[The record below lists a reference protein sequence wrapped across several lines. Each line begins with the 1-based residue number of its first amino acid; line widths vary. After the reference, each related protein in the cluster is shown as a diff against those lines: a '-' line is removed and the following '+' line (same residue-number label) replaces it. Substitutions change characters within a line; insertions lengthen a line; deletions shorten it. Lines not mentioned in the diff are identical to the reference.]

1 MGRALLA
8 HALRALVPLV
18 RFSGF
23 GGLGHFAGL
32 LGVAGLAALPCGA
45 AAADMHVYVA
55 YSKRGMPI
63 VTDVPLPGSARL
75 AFSQRA
81 AGLRPAASFTGW
93 RPAAPAR
100 AARRSPAA
108 ERRQALLPHVREA
121 ARRHRL
127 DEALLMALIEVES
140 GFRADALSPAGAIG
154 LMQLMPQTARRFGV
168 SNPWEPMANLD
179 GGARYLSHL
188 LGLFDGDLHLALAG
202 YNAGEGSVLA
212 AGRRIPPFKETQ
224 AYVPAVLDRL
234 RHWRG
239 VLQESQ

>member
-1 MGRALLA
+1 MPALLRCLP
-8 HALRALVPLV
+8 ALAW
-18 RFSGF
+18 
-23 GGLGHFAGL
+23 L
-32 LGVAGLAALPCGA
+32 LCDAAVSA
-45 AAADMHVYVA
+45 AAADMQVYVA

-63 VTDVPLPGSARL
+63 VTDVPLPGSAKLVFAQRPPSARL
-75 AFSQRA
+75 
-81 AGLRPAASFTGW
+81 AASFESW
-93 RPAAPAR
+93 RTTAPLRPTAPLARSGPAAQ
-100 AARRSPAA
+100 RR
-108 ERRQALLPHVREA
+108 EALLPHVREA

-168 SNPWEPMANLD
+168 ADPWQPLADLD

-188 LGLFDGDLHLALAG
+188 LGLFDGDLRLALAG

-239 VLQESQ
+239 VLQESPQ

>member
-1 MGRALLA
+1 MHALL
-8 HALRALVPLV
+8 HRLRALP
-18 RFSGF
+18 
-23 GGLGHFAGL
+23 GL
-32 LGVAGLAALPCGA
+32 LLALCCGA
-45 AAADMHVYVA
+45 AQAADMQVYVA

-63 VTDVPLPGSARL
+63 VTDVPLPGSAKL
-75 AFSQRA
+75 VFPQRPPA
-81 AGLRPAASFTGW
+81 ARPAASFASW
-93 RPAAPAR
+93 RTSAAPAPLT
-100 AARRSPAA
+100 AARSGPAA

-168 SNPWEPMANLD
+168 TDPWQPLANLD

-188 LGLFDGDLHLALAG
+188 LGLFNGDLRLALAG

-239 VLQESQ
+239 VLQESSP

>member
-1 MGRALLA
+1 MHAAFARHPLRSALCG
-8 HALRALVPLV
+8 LVPL
-18 RFSGF
+18 
-23 GGLGHFAGL
+23 ACL
-32 LGVAGLAALPCGA
+32 LGSAAE
-45 AAADMHVYVA
+45 AADMHVYVA

-63 VTDVPLPGSARL
+63 ITDVPLPGSARL
-75 AFSQRA
+75 VFSQRA
-81 AGLRPAASFTGW
+81 PGPRPAASFGSW
-93 RPAAPAR
+93 RPAAAAPAR
-100 AARRSPAA
+100 AAARTSAAAA
-108 ERRQALLPHVREA
+108 ERRRALLPHVREA
-121 ARRHRL
+121 AKRHRL

-140 GFRADALSPAGAIG
+140 GFRADALSPAGAMG

-168 SNPWEPMANLD
+168 SDPWEPTANLD

-188 LGLFDGDLHLALAG
+188 LGLFGGDLRLALAG
-202 YNAGEGSVLA
+202 YNAGEGSVFA

>member
-1 MGRALLA
+1 MRVIALLRS
-8 HALRALVPLV
+8 LRAPACPRQGVL
-18 RFSGF
+18 F
-23 GGLGHFAGL
+23 GLTCL
-32 LGVAGLAALPCGA
+32 LSCSAAC
-45 AAADMHVYVA
+45 AADMRVYVA

-63 VTDVPLPGSARL
+63 VTDAPLPGSTRL
-75 AFSQRA
+75 VFAQRP
-81 AGLRPAASFTGW
+81 PAARPLATSLASW
-93 RPAAPAR
+93 RPTAALKPAAR
-100 AARRSPAA
+100 SGPAAARR
-108 ERRQALLPHVREA
+108 EALLPHVREA

-168 SNPWEPMANLD
+168 ADPWQPLANLD
-179 GGARYLSHL
+179 GGARYLRHL
-188 LGLFDGDLHLALAG
+188 LGLFDGDLRLALAG

-239 VLQESQ
+239 VLQESPQ

>member
-1 MGRALLA
+1 MRVDARL
-8 HALRALVPLV
+8 
-18 RFSGF
+18 
-23 GGLGHFAGL
+23 
-32 LGVAGLAALPCGA
+32 A
-45 AAADMHVYVA
+45 AAAALACLLCGTALAADMQVYVA

-63 VTDVPLPGSARL
+63 VTDVPTPGSARL
-75 AFSQRA
+75 VFAQRPPA
-81 AGLRPAASFTGW
+81 LPRAASFASW
-93 RPAAPAR
+93 RATAVQKPGAWLKPPAR
-100 AARRSPAA
+100 TGPAA
-108 ERRQALLPHVREA
+108 ERREALLPHVREA

-140 GFRADALSPAGAIG
+140 GFRADARSPAGAIG

-168 SNPWEPMANLD
+168 ADPWQPLANLD

-188 LGLFDGDLHLALAG
+188 LGLFDGDLRLALAG

-239 VLQESQ
+239 VLQEKPE

>member
-1 MGRALLA
+1 M
-8 HALRALVPLV
+8 
-18 RFSGF
+18 
-23 GGLGHFAGL
+23 
-32 LGVAGLAALPCGA
+32 A
-45 AAADMHVYVA
+45 AA
-55 YSKRGMPI
+55 
-63 VTDVPLPGSARL
+63 
-75 AFSQRA
+75 
-81 AGLRPAASFTGW
+81 RPATLGGATG
-93 RPAAPAR
+93 PA
-100 AARRSPAA
+100 AARR
-108 ERRQALLPHVREA
+108 EALLPHVREA

-168 SNPWEPMANLD
+168 ADPWQPLANLD
-179 GGARYLSHL
+179 GGARYLRHL
-188 LGLFDGDLHLALAG
+188 LGLFDGDLRLALAG

-239 VLQESQ
+239 VLQESPQ

>member
-1 MGRALLA
+1 MRVDARL
-8 HALRALVPLV
+8 
-18 RFSGF
+18 
-23 GGLGHFAGL
+23 
-32 LGVAGLAALPCGA
+32 A
-45 AAADMHVYVA
+45 AAAALACLLWGTALAADMQVYVA

-63 VTDVPLPGSARL
+63 VTDVPTPGSARL
-75 AFSQRA
+75 VFAQRP
-81 AGLRPAASFTGW
+81 PALPRATSFASW
-93 RPAAPAR
+93 RATAVQKPGAWLKPPAR
-100 AARRSPAA
+100 TGPAA
-108 ERRQALLPHVREA
+108 ERREALLPHVREA

-140 GFRADALSPAGAIG
+140 GFRADARSPAGAIG

-168 SNPWEPMANLD
+168 ADPWQPLANLD

-188 LGLFDGDLHLALAG
+188 LGLFDGDLRLALAG

-239 VLQESQ
+239 VLQEKPE

>member
-1 MGRALLA
+1 MTVRALLRS
-8 HALRALVPLV
+8 LRAPACP
-18 RFSGF
+18 RQ
-23 GGLGHFAGL
+23 GL
-32 LGVAGLAALPCGA
+32 LFGLACLLCCSA
-45 AAADMHVYVA
+45 AGAADMQVYVA

-63 VTDVPLPGSARL
+63 VTDVPLPGSAKL
-75 AFSQRA
+75 VFAQRPPA
-81 AGLRPAASFTGW
+81 ARPAATSFASW
-93 RPAAPAR
+93 RPTPLPKPTAATGPA
-100 AARRSPAA
+100 AARR
-108 ERRQALLPHVREA
+108 EALLPHVREA

-168 SNPWEPMANLD
+168 ADPWQPLANLD
-179 GGARYLSHL
+179 GGARYLRHL
-188 LGLFDGDLHLALAG
+188 LGLFDGDLRLALAG

-239 VLQESQ
+239 VLQESPQ

>member
-1 MGRALLA
+1 MSMRTVPRWLPLSACLL
-8 HALRALVPLV
+8 
-18 RFSGF
+18 
-23 GGLGHFAGL
+23 
-32 LGVAGLAALPCGA
+32 CGA
-45 AAADMHVYVA
+45 AAAADMQVYVA

-63 VTDVPLPGSARL
+63 VTDVPTPGSARL
-75 AFSQRA
+75 VFAQRP
-81 AGLRPAASFTGW
+81 PAARVTARGDTRPDASFVSW

-100 AARRSPAA
+100 PGARSGPAA
-108 ERRQALLPHVREA
+108 ERREALLPHVREA

-127 DEALLMALIEVES
+127 DEALLIALIEVES

-168 SNPWEPMANLD
+168 ADPWQPLANLD

-188 LGLFDGDLHLALAG
+188 LGLFDGDLRLALAG

-239 VLQESQ
+239 VLQESPQ

>member
-1 MGRALLA
+1 MRVRALL
-8 HALRALVPLV
+8 P
-18 RFSGF
+18 S
-23 GGLGHFAGL
+23 
-32 LGVAGLAALPCGA
+32 LAAPASPQCSMVVVLLCALCCGA
-45 AAADMHVYVA
+45 ASAADMQVYVA

-63 VTDVPLPGSARL
+63 VTDVPLPGSAKL
-75 AFSQRA
+75 VFAQRPPA
-81 AGLRPAASFTGW
+81 PRPATSFASW
-93 RPAAPAR
+93 APMAAARPATLGGATGPA
-100 AARRSPAA
+100 AARR
-108 ERRQALLPHVREA
+108 EALLPHVREA

-168 SNPWEPMANLD
+168 ADPWQPLANLD
-179 GGARYLSHL
+179 GGARYLRHL
-188 LGLFDGDLHLALAG
+188 LGLFDGDLRLALAG

-239 VLQESQ
+239 VLQESPQ